1 MDRPTVARWRELAAL
16 LVAGSLL
23 ASTLAPAVIVSASPL
38 GPVSADATGSP
49 SLDSAFVP
57 TASHPGSMAAGDVG
71 TVGPGSAPRDV
82 ADPPRPVPVDQTSS
96 ACEHAPLTVHPAK
109 VVHHGPRDQKVVALT
124 FDDGWDPANTMRIL
138 ATLEHFKVNATFFP
152 IGRAVQLFPDVW
164 KTVAAA
170 GFPIGDHSFDHPHL
184 KGLCFAGQLSQ
195 LTRPQSIMVDVLGAA
210 PFAIMRPPYGAYD
223 LNTRLAASA
232 AGDPNLV
239 LWDIDTRDWSGVSRF
254 AVARA
259 ALAGGNGSIVLMHT
273 FPHATAAALVHIIY
287 GYRQRG
293 YRFVTIGQLLGL
305 GGPVPYP

>member
-1 MDRPTVARWRELAAL
+1 
-16 LVAGSLL
+16 
-23 ASTLAPAVIVSASPL
+23 
-38 GPVSADATGSP
+38 
-49 SLDSAFVP
+49 
-57 TASHPGSMAAGDVG
+57 
-71 TVGPGSAPRDV
+71 
-82 ADPPRPVPVDQTSS
+82 
-96 ACEHAPLTVHPAK
+96 
-109 VVHHGPRDQKVVALT
+109 
-124 FDDGWDPANTMRIL
+124 
-138 ATLEHFKVNATFFP
+138 
-152 IGRAVQLFPDVW
+152 
-164 KTVAAA
+164 
-170 GFPIGDHSFDHPHL
+170 
-184 KGLCFAGQLSQ
+184 
-195 LTRPQSIMVDVLGAA
+195 
-210 PFAIMRPPYGAYD
+210 RPPYGAYD